1 MHNHVLFFVLL
12 SKCCNPGIL
21 FSKCHCS
28 FSKQDNGGFFLFPEQ
43 AETPVEEHIVSS
55 ATNYGATLDKTAV
68 EPVRQHAPKKAHR
81 DSNKISQ
88 T

>member
-1 MHNHVLFFVLL
+1 MGF
-12 SKCCNPGIL
+12 
-21 FSKCHCS
+21 
-28 FSKQDNGGFFLFPEQ
+28 FFLFPEQ